1 MNFIE
6 TYVDLLMSH
15 PLTTPIVSVGLLAL
29 TLHLVLPLLCEIWR
43 YYPNKI
49 TGKETVKNWYLDK
62 ITIYKI
68 TYFSFEEHMTCTERF
83 YIYDNYSKRYDDL
96 DDNIKHWDLRSE
108 RVVDFHYKTL
118 SLLAILC
125 STSVVSILT
134 EYLLANFFIYTLVA
148 GLAVGLHF
156 TVVLLGKKVYSI
168 SEDVKTLKESCTK
181 ENTSEEPK
189 EGNSDD

>member
-49 TGKETVKNWYLDK
+49 TGKDTVKNWYLERILGYVVWYYDP
-62 ITIYKI
+62 TEGFN
-68 TYFSFEEHMTCTERF
+68 TSTDYF
-83 YIYDNYSKRYDDL
+83 YSKARYKQFFESNPKLQRLTCEDKPL
-96 DDNIKHWDLRSE
+96 FAYTLRLLGL
-108 RVVDFHYKTL
+108 YTIIATL
-118 SLLAILC
+118 ASLLA
-125 STSVVSILT
+125 
-134 EYLLANFFIYTLVA
+134 EYLLANFLIYTLVA

-181 ENTSEEPK
+181 ENTSEESK
-189 EGNSDD
+189 EGDNNV